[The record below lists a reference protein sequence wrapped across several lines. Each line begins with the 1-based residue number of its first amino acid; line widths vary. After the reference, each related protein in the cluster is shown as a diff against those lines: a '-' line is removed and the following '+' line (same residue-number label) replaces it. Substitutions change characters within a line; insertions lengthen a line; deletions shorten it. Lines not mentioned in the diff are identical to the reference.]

1 MQVCFYRFLGPLD
14 TKNGEKLRK
23 KQKKNIFFR
32 HSWSLQGVKNL
43 IKKLIFGAQWVSG
56 GALGY
61 ANLFLNVFC
70 AFQAIRGVKNDLD
83 QNMAFLH

>member
-1 MQVCFYRFLGPLD
+1 MYETLCITFLGPLD

-23 KQKKNIFFR
+23 KANKKLFFG

-61 ANLFLNVFC
+61 ANLFLNVYLCFP
-70 AFQAIRGVKNDLD
+70 GN
-83 QNMAFLH
+83 